1 MTPLYHCVRHAVF
14 GFRPLT
20 DLGHVGALALFA
32 ALMWVLAVR
41 GMRRRLI
48 D

>member
-1 MTPLYHCVRHAVF
+1 VELVRHAVF
-14 GFRPLT
+14 GVRPLA
-20 DLGHVGALALFA
+20 DAGHFGVLLLFA

-48 D
+48 G